1 MERKSNILV
10 VGTGFSGSVIAR
22 ELADKG
28 YNVTIIDGRSHIG
41 GNCYDEVIN
50 GVRVHKYG
58 PHLFH
63 TNNAKVVDWL
73 SKFTEWVEYRHKVKA
88 YFNGEFLTLPPN
100 RRTQEILGD
109 KLFDVLYAPYTLKM
123 WGTLEVDK
131 KILDRVKVRDDDNE
145 LYFPNDLYQYLPKDG
160 YTKVFENILNHPN
173 ITVQLNTLYH
183 KSLETVY
190 DKIFNSMA
198 IDEYYDYCYGE
209 LPYKSIKFHHTDT
222 IDFKMPT
229 AVVNFTDDSKFTRV
243 TNWSMLPSHGGGE
256 LYTLEEPC
264 DYKENNYERY
274 YPVKD
279 MDNNNKVVYNKY
291 KSIHNNKVTFIGRCG
306 LYTYLDMDMAIASS
320 LSIANQFLNS
330 NEGIL

>member
-28 YNVTIIDGRSHIG
+28 YNVTIIDRRSHIG
-41 GNCYDEVIN
+41 GNCFDEMVN

-63 TNNAKVVDWL
+63 TNNSKVVDWL
-73 SKFTEWVEYRHKVKA
+73 SKFTEWVDYKHKVKA
-88 YFNGEFLTLPPN
+88 YYNGEFLTLPPN
-100 RRTQEILGD
+100 HCTQEILGN

-160 YTKVFENILNHPN
+160 YTKVFENILDHPN
-173 ITVQLNTLYH
+173 ITVQLNT
-183 KSLETVY
+183 VY
-190 DKIFNSMA
+190 DKAQESHYDRVFNSMA

-209 LPYKSIKFHHTDT
+209 LPYRSIKFHHTDT

-243 TNWSMLPSHGGGE
+243 TNWSMLPSHGSGE

-279 MDNNNKVVYNKY
+279 VDSINKVVYNKY

-320 LSIANQFLNS
+320 LSIVSQFLKS
-330 NEGIL
+330 N

>member
-28 YNVTIIDGRSHIG
+28 YNVTIIDRRSHIG
-41 GNCYDEVIN
+41 GNCFDEMVN

-73 SKFTEWVEYRHKVKA
+73 SKFTEWVEYKHKVKA

-100 RRTQEILGD
+100 QHTQNVLGNR
-109 KLFDVLYAPYTLKM
+109 LFDVIYAPYTFKM
-123 WGTLEVDK
+123 WGTLGIDSKV
-131 KILDRVKVRDDDNE
+131 LDRIKIRNDDNE
-145 LYFPNDLYQYLPKDG
+145 FYFPNDSYQYLPKDG
-160 YTKVFENILNHPN
+160 YTKVFENILTHPN
-173 ITVQLNTLYH
+173 ITVQLNTVYN
-183 KSLETVY
+183 KDLESQY
-190 DKIFNSMA
+190 DRVFNSMA

-209 LPYKSIKFHHTDT
+209 LPYRSIKFHHTDT

-229 AVVNFTDDSKFTRV
+229 AVVNFTDNSKFTRV
-243 TNWSMLPSHGGGE
+243 TNWSMLPSHGSGE

-264 DYKENNYERY
+264 DYKENNLERY

-279 MDNNNKVVYNKY
+279 VDNINKVVYNKY

-330 NEGIL
+330 N

>member
-28 YNVTIIDGRSHIG
+28 YNVTIIDRRSHIG
-41 GNCYDEVIN
+41 GNCFDEMVN

-73 SKFTEWVEYRHKVKA
+73 SKFTEWVGYKHKVKA

-100 RRTQEILGD
+100 QHTQNVLGD
-109 KLFDVLYAPYTLKM
+109 RLFDVIYAPYTLKM
-123 WGTLEVDK
+123 WGTLGIDSKV
-131 KILDRVKVRDDDNE
+131 LDRIKIRNDDNE
-145 LYFPNDLYQYLPKDG
+145 FYFPNDSYQYLPKDG
-160 YTKVFENILNHPN
+160 YTKVFENILTHPN
-173 ITVQLNTLYH
+173 ITVQLNT
-183 KSLETVY
+183 VY
-190 DKIFNSMA
+190 NKAQESQYDRVFNSMA

-209 LPYKSIKFHHTDT
+209 LPYRSIKFHHTDT

-243 TNWSMLPSHGGGE
+243 TNWCMLPNHGSGK

-279 MDNNNKVVYNKY
+279 MDNINKVVYNKY

-330 NEGIL
+330 N

>member
-28 YNVTIIDGRSHIG
+28 YNVTIIDRRSHIG
-41 GNCYDEVIN
+41 GNCYDEVVN

-73 SKFTEWVEYRHKVKA
+73 SKFTEWVEYKHKVKA

-100 RRTQEILGD
+100 QHTQNVLGD
-109 KLFDVLYAPYTLKM
+109 RLFDVIYAPYTLKM
-123 WGTLEVDK
+123 WGTLGIDSKV
-131 KILDRVKVRDDDNE
+131 LDRIKIRNDDNE
-145 LYFPNDLYQYLPKDG
+145 FYFPNDSYQYLPKDG
-160 YTKVFENILNHPN
+160 YTKVFENILKHSN
-173 ITVQLNTLYH
+173 IKILLN
-183 KSLETVY
+183 TVY
-190 DKIFNSMA
+190 DKAQESQYDRVFNSMA

-209 LPYKSIKFHHTDT
+209 LPYRSIKFHHTDT
-222 IDFKMPT
+222 INFKMPT

-243 TNWSMLPSHGGGE
+243 TNWSMLPSHGSGE

-279 MDNNNKVVYNKY
+279 VDNINKVVYNKY
-291 KSIHNNKVTFIGRCG
+291 KSIYNNKVTFIGRCG

-330 NEGIL
+330 N

>member
-10 VGTGFSGSVIAR
+10 VGTGFSGSVVAR

-28 YNVTIIDGRSHIG
+28 YNVTIIDRRSHTG
-41 GNCYDEVIN
+41 GNCFDEMVN

-63 TNNAKVVDWL
+63 TNNSKVVDWL
-73 SKFTEWVEYRHKVKA
+73 SKFTEWVDYKHKVKA
-88 YFNGEFLTLPPN
+88 YYNGEFLTLPPN
-100 RRTQEILGD
+100 HCTQEILGN

-160 YTKVFENILNHPN
+160 YTKVFENILDHPN
-173 ITVQLNTLYH
+173 ITVQLNT
-183 KSLETVY
+183 VY
-190 DKIFNSMA
+190 DKAQESQYDRVFNSMA

-209 LPYKSIKFHHTDT
+209 LPYRSIKFHHTDT

-229 AVVNFTDDSKFTRV
+229 AVVNFTDDSQFTRV
-243 TNWSMLPSHGGGE
+243 TNWSMLPSHGSGE

-279 MDNNNKVVYNKY
+279 VDNINKVVYNMY

-320 LSIANQFLNS
+320 LSIANQFFNF
-330 NEGIL
+330 N

>member
-28 YNVTIIDGRSHIG
+28 YNVTIIDRRSHIG
-41 GNCYDEVIN
+41 GNCFDEMVN

-73 SKFTEWVEYRHKVKA
+73 SKFTEWVVYKHKVKA

-100 RRTQEILGD
+100 QHTQNVLGD
-109 KLFDVLYAPYTLKM
+109 RLFDVIYAPYTLKM
-123 WGTLEVDK
+123 WGTLDIDK

-145 LYFPNDLYQYLPKDG
+145 FYFPNDLYQYLPKDG
-160 YTKVFENILNHPN
+160 YTKVFENILDHPN
-173 ITVQLNTLYH
+173 ITVQLNTI
-183 KSLETVY
+183 Y
-190 DKIFNSMA
+190 DKAQESQYDRVFNSMA
-198 IDEYYDYCYGE
+198 IDEYYNYCYGE
-209 LPYKSIKFHHTDT
+209 LPYRSIKFHHTDT

-229 AVVNFTDDSKFTRV
+229 AVVNFTDNNKFTRV
-243 TNWSMLPSHGGGE
+243 TNWSILPSHGSGE

-279 MDNNNKVVYNKY
+279 VDNINKVVYNKY
-291 KSIHNNKVTFIGRCG
+291 KSIYNNKVTFIGRCG

-330 NEGIL
+330 N

>member
-28 YNVTIIDGRSHIG
+28 YNVTIIDRRSHIG
-41 GNCYDEVIN
+41 GNCYDEVVN

-73 SKFTEWVEYRHKVKA
+73 SKFTEWVEYKHKVKA

-100 RRTQEILGD
+100 QHTQNVLGD
-109 KLFDVLYAPYTLKM
+109 RLFDVIYAPYTLKM
-123 WGTLEVDK
+123 WGTLGIDSKV
-131 KILDRVKVRDDDNE
+131 LDRIKIRNDDNE
-145 LYFPNDLYQYLPKDG
+145 FYFPNDSYQYLPKDG
-160 YTKVFENILNHPN
+160 YTKVFENILKHSN
-173 ITVQLNTLYH
+173 IKILLN
-183 KSLETVY
+183 TVY
-190 DKIFNSMA
+190 DKAQESQYDRVFNSMA

-209 LPYKSIKFHHTDT
+209 LPYRSIKFHHTDT

-243 TNWSMLPSHGGGE
+243 TNWSMLPSHGSGE

-279 MDNNNKVVYNKY
+279 VDNINKVVYNKY
-291 KSIHNNKVTFIGRCG
+291 KSIYNNKVTFIGRCG

-330 NEGIL
+330 N

>member
-28 YNVTIIDGRSHIG
+28 YNVTIIDRRSHIG
-41 GNCYDEVIN
+41 GNCFDEMVN

-63 TNNAKVVDWL
+63 TNNAKVVNWL
-73 SKFTEWVEYRHKVKA
+73 SRFTEWVEYKHKVKA
-88 YFNGEFLTLPPN
+88 YYNGEFLTLPPN
-100 RRTQEILGD
+100 QHTQNVLGD
-109 KLFDVLYAPYTLKM
+109 RLFDVLYAPYTLKM

-145 LYFPNDLYQYLPKDG
+145 LYFPNDFYQYLPKDG

-173 ITVQLNTLYH
+173 ITVQLNTVYN
-183 KSLETVY
+183 KNLESQY
-190 DKIFNSMA
+190 DRVFNSMA
-198 IDEYYDYCYGE
+198 IDEYNDYCYGE
-209 LPYKSIKFHHTDT
+209 LPYRSIKFHHTDT

-229 AVVNFTDDSKFTRV
+229 AVVNFTDNSKFTRV
-243 TNWSMLPSHGGGE
+243 TNWSMLPSHGSGE

-264 DYKENNYERY
+264 DYKENNLERY

-279 MDNNNKVVYNKY
+279 VDNINKVGYNKY

>member
-28 YNVTIIDGRSHIG
+28 YNVTIIDRRSHIG
-41 GNCYDEVIN
+41 GNCFDEMVN

-73 SKFTEWVEYRHKVKA
+73 SKFTEWVEYKHKVKA

-100 RRTQEILGD
+100 QHTQNVLGD
-109 KLFDVLYAPYTLKM
+109 RLFDVIYAPYTLKM
-123 WGTLEVDK
+123 WGTLSIDSKV
-131 KILDRVKVRDDDNE
+131 LDRVKVRDDDNE

-160 YTKVFENILNHPN
+160 YTKVFENILDHSN
-173 ITVQLNTLYH
+173 ITVQLNTVYN
-183 KSLETVY
+183 KDLESQYGRV
-190 DKIFNSMA
+190 FNSMA

-209 LPYKSIKFHHTDT
+209 LPYRSIKFHHTDT

-229 AVVNFTDDSKFTRV
+229 AVVNFTDNSKFTRV
-243 TNWSMLPSHGGGE
+243 TNWSMLPSHGSGE

-279 MDNNNKVVYNKY
+279 IDNINKVVYNKY

>member
-28 YNVTIIDGRSHIG
+28 YNVTIIDRRSHIG
-41 GNCYDEVIN
+41 GNCFDEMVN

-63 TNNAKVVDWL
+63 TNNAKVVNWL
-73 SKFTEWVEYRHKVKA
+73 SRFTEWVEYKHKVKA
-88 YFNGEFLTLPPN
+88 YYNGEFLTLPPN
-100 RRTQEILGD
+100 QHTQNVLGD
-109 KLFDVLYAPYTLKM
+109 RLFDVLYAPYTLKM

-145 LYFPNDLYQYLPKDG
+145 LYFPNDFYQYLPKDG

-173 ITVQLNTLYH
+173 ITVQLNTVYN
-183 KSLETVY
+183 KNLESQY
-190 DKIFNSMA
+190 DRVFNSMA

-209 LPYKSIKFHHTDT
+209 LPYRSIKFHHTDT

-229 AVVNFTDDSKFTRV
+229 AVVNFTDNSKFTRV
-243 TNWSMLPSHGGGE
+243 TNWSMLPSHGSGE

-264 DYKENNYERY
+264 DYKENNLERY

-279 MDNNNKVVYNKY
+279 VDNINKVGYNKY

>member
-1 MERKSNILV
+1 MGRQQNILV
-10 VGTGFSGSVIAR
+10 VGAGFSGSVIAR
-22 ELADKG
+22 ELAEKG
-28 YNVTIIDGRSHIG
+28 CTVTLIDQRPHLG

-50 GVRVHKYG
+50 DVRVHKYG

-63 TNNAKVVDWL
+63 TNNLKVVNWL
-73 SKFTEWVEYRHKVKA
+73 SKFTEWVEYKHKVKA
-88 YFNGEFLTLPPN
+88 YYNKDFLTLPPN
-100 RRTQEILGD
+100 HRTQEILGD

-160 YTKVFENILNHPN
+160 YTKVFENILDHFN
-173 ITVQLNTLYH
+173 ITVQLSTSYH
-183 KSLETVY
+183 KSLEPGY

-198 IDEYYDYCYGE
+198 IDQYYDYCYGE
-209 LPYKSIKFHHTDT
+209 LPYRSIKFHHTDN

-229 AVVNFTDDSKFTRV
+229 AVVNFTDNNKFTRV
-243 TNWSMLPSHGGGE
+243 TNWSMLPSHGSGE

-264 DYKENNYERY
+264 DYTENNYERY

-279 MDNNNKVVYNKY
+279 MDNINKVVYNMY

-320 LSIANQFLNS
+320 LSIANQFFNS
-330 NEGIL
+330 N